1 MVHSAASQNIS
12 SADVSWLWLPEM
24 SFFLWYW
31 LVRSRRIWCVIFTPL
46 SLQEKSSGSAW
57 NVFFLMVLACKKQKN
72 LVCHFHSPFFLR
84 KIIRYIQGTF
94 LLLQQVRDQEKLPSL
109 SVPFINFLAS
119 SIQFFLN
126 NFLALGVI
134 FWELCQR
141 CMQYWTYSISQSLQH
156 AEKEKSNQKHH
167 WSKTLDFIE
176 ANMYK

>member
-1 MVHSAASQNIS
+1 MNPPSFLKTKRLCMNLFKCLERTEIKDIGSLCS
-12 SADVSWLWLPEM
+12 KSKYFFSWCKLI
-24 SFFLWYW
+24 
-31 LVRSRRIWCVIFTPL
+31 VA
-46 SLQEKSSGSAW
+46 AW
-57 NVFFLMVLACKKQKN
+57 NVFFLMVLVCKKQKN

-94 LLLQQVRDQEKLPSL
+94 LLLQQVRDQEKLPIL
-109 SVPFINFLAS
+109 SVPFIHFLAS